1 VNAGA
6 PSAADIPSAGGIA
19 AVVPARNEARRVAA
33 TVAAL
38 KRIPGIDE
46 VIVVDDGSTDDTAA
60 EAERAGARVIRMSRN
75 EGKGRAL
82 EAGARA
88 TNAAVVLLADAD
100 LEESASNL
108 RVLLDPV
115 VAGEADVA
123 IAAPPRVGGPSGFGL
138 VEGFARWGTGMLTG
152 RRFDRPL
159 SGQRAVRADVLKAA
173 GRFAAGFGAETG
185 FTIDAVRAGY
195 RVVEVPCAISHA
207 RTGRDPAGFAHR
219 AKQGIDVA
227 RALAGRWRRR

>member
-1 VNAGA
+1 V
-6 PSAADIPSAGGIA
+6 SDSIPSRSGIA
-19 AVVPARNEARRVAA
+19 AVVPARNEVRRVAA

-38 KRIPGIDE
+38 KRIPAIDE
-46 VIVVDDGSTDDTAA
+46 VLVVDDGSTDDTAA
-60 EAERAGARVIRMSRN
+60 EAERAGARVIRLSRN

-82 EAGARA
+82 DAGARA

-108 RVLLDPV
+108 AVLLDPV

-123 IAAPPRVGGPSGFGL
+123 IAAPPRTGSPSGFGI
-138 VEGFARWGTGMLTG
+138 VEGFARWGTGKLTG

-159 SGQRAVRADVLKAA
+159 SGQRAVRAEVLSSA

-227 RALAGRWRRR
+227 RALASRWRRR

>member
-1 VNAGA
+1 M
-6 PSAADIPSAGGIA
+6 SAGIQSRSGIA
-19 AVVPARNEARRVAA
+19 AVVPARNEVRRVAS

-38 KRIPGIDE
+38 KRIPAIDE
-46 VIVVDDGSTDDTAA
+46 VIVVDDASTDGTAA
-60 EAERAGARVIRMSRN
+60 EAERAGARVIRLSRS

-82 EAGARA
+82 DAGARA
-88 TNAAVVLLADAD
+88 TNAAVVLLVDAD

-108 RVLLDPV
+108 AVLLDAV

-123 IAAPPRVGGPSGFGL
+123 IAAPPRTGPSGFGI
-138 VEGFARWGTGMLTG
+138 VEGFARWGTGKLTG

-159 SGQRAVRADVLKAA
+159 SGQRAVRAEVLSSA

-219 AKQGIDVA
+219 TKQGIDVA
-227 RALAGRWRRR
+227 RALASRWRRR